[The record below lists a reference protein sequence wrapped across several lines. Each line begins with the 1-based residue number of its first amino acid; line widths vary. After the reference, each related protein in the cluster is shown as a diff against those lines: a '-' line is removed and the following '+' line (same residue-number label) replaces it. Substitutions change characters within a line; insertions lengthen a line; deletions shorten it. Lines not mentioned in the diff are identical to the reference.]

1 LEILWGAIEVYIQRV
16 VFRFAEPFDEVTPM
30 APVQDVITEAPILH
44 VAFELSSVSWILA
57 SGVRSSRTVRRRSVK
72 AGALKEVLDEI
83 ATAKGRFDLPQDA
96 RVVTCYEAGRDGF
109 WLHRWLLDRGI
120 ENLVVDP
127 ASIDVN
133 RRARRA
139 KTDRLDADKLLE
151 RLRRYTR
158 GEEEVWSVVRV
169 PELEVEDLRRL
180 QREVDRLKLERTQHS
195 VRIRS
200 ILATHGLGHLCAAE
214 GVHSLKGLHPPAGY
228 DLGKYTLLEIQM
240 ISDRM
245 DLAAKQL
252 KEVEKIRRELER
264 GPADLKSV
272 RSVLLLLALRG
283 IGEEGAWAVGT
294 ELFGWRKFHNRREV
308 GAITGLVGAPYDTGK
323 KDHEQGITKA
333 GRSSLRRLLVEL
345 AWLWVRLQPK
355 SALSQWFERRF
366 GEGSKRCRRVG
377 IVAVARKLV
386 VALWR
391 WVEFGELPEGAE
403 LSRSMAPEVL
413 KAVGK
418 GWEVPKGRD
427 VVAATG

>member
-1 LEILWGAIEVYIQRV
+1 
-16 VFRFAEPFDEVTPM
+16 M
-30 APVQDVITEAPILH
+30 APVRDVITEAPILH

-57 SGVRSSRTVRRRSVK
+57 SGVRSSRSVRRKSVK
-72 AGALKEVLDEI
+72 AGDLEGVLEEI
-83 ATAKGRFDLPQDA
+83 AAAKRKFCLPPEA
-96 RVVTCYEAGRDGF
+96 RVVSCYEAGRDGF
-109 WLHRWLLDRGI
+109 WLHRWLVEQGI
-120 ENLVVDP
+120 ESLVVDP

-169 PELEVEDLRRL
+169 PEVEAEDLRRL
-180 QREVDRLKLERTQHS
+180 QREVDRLKLERTGHS

-200 ILATHGLGHLCAAE
+200 ILTTYGLGHLSAE
-214 GVHSLKGLHPPAGY
+214 DGVRRLPGLRSPAGY
-228 DLGKYTLLEIQM
+228 ALGKYAVVEIQM
-240 ISDRM
+240 VWERLE
-245 DLAAKQL
+245 LAQKQL
-252 KEVEKIRRELER
+252 REVQKIRRELER

-283 IGEEGAWAVGT
+283 IGEEGAWAIAT
-294 ELFGWRKFHNRREV
+294 ELFGWREFHNRREV

-345 AWLWVRLQPK
+345 AWLWLVLQPK
-355 SALSQWFERRF
+355 SAMSQWFERRF
-366 GEGSKRCRRVG
+366 GEGSKRSRRVG
-377 IVAVARKLV
+377 IVALARKLV

-391 WVEFGELPEGAE
+391 WVEFGELPAGAE
-403 LSRSMAPEVL
+403 LSRSLAPEVL
-413 KAVGK
+413 KALGR
-418 GWEVPKGRD
+418 GWEVAKGRE
-427 VVAATG
+427 VLAATG